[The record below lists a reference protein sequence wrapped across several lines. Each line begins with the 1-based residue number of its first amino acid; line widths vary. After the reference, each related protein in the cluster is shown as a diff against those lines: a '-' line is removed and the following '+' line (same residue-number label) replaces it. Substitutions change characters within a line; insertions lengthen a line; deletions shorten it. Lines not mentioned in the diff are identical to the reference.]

1 MKSQIARLGLFGT
14 KINRQHIQMAMT
26 LIALILLVLGI
37 GAPADG
43 GGGVR

>member
-1 MKSQIARLGLFGT
+1 MKSQLVRFGLFGA
-14 KINRQHIQMAMT
+14 KVNRQYIQMVMT

-43 GGGVR
+43 GDGFR